1 MEGRLVMSFSSDSEN
16 ELVADLVSANHI
28 LYNRGIVDGFGHVSA
43 RSSLNGDRF
52 LIARSMAPALVKN
65 DDILTVD
72 LNGRVCDDA
81 RSSYLER
88 FIHSEIYR
96 ARPDVMAIVH
106 SHSVAIV
113 PFTVVR
119 DVKLQPICHMCGF
132 IRDHAPIF
140 EIREAAGDASDIL
153 IRDRRLGEALA
164 RVLGSH
170 ALVLMRGHGSTVVG
184 NSIKQAVFRAVYT
197 ELNAVLQSNAMR
209 MGAVTFLTEEEA
221 DAAAATSDGQVDR
234 PWQLWLR
241 EAEKE
246 SRI

>member
-1 MEGRLVMSFSSDSEN
+1 MSFSSDSEN

-28 LYNRGIVDGFGHVSA
+28 LYNRGIVDGLGHVSA

-106 SHSVAIV
+106 SHSVAI
-113 PFTVVR
+113 
-119 DVKLQPICHMCGF
+119 L
-132 IRDHAPIF
+132 
-140 EIREAAGDASDIL
+140 
-153 IRDRRLGEALA
+153 
-164 RVLGSH
+164 
-170 ALVLMRGHGSTVVG
+170 
-184 NSIKQAVFRAVYT
+184 
-197 ELNAVLQSNAMR
+197 
-209 MGAVTFLTEEEA
+209 
-221 DAAAATSDGQVDR
+221 
-234 PWQLWLR
+234 
-241 EAEKE
+241 
-246 SRI
+246 